1 MPGGSAEGVSAG
13 SMREVRVERA
23 HTRGDLA
30 LASLWDFSPVVVGSH
45 GQASGRGMASLPC
58 HLCHV

>member
-30 LASLWDFSPVVVGSH
+30 LASLWDFSPVVVGAMDRLLA
-45 GQASGRGMASLPC
+45 GA
-58 HLCHV
+58 